1 MKRVMLLVA
10 ALMLMGLAS
19 GSVLAE
25 VVRNAP
31 PAELETIEGPTSLTV
46 WKTVDDVSWERD
58 YDWTI
63 TKSVEPTSL
72 ELILG
77 QHDDAT
83 YTLNAE
89 REVMTDTYTV
99 AGTICAK
106 NDVEHAAQ
114 LVDVVDCIEY
124 KPADDDSCTNEKD
137 MECVDCE
144 PGCFQTLVCRTIQ
157 TGGELAPGE
166 KACWDYSVSFTPVPG
181 AIAYRNRVEVKIS
194 NHPDGMHTFL
204 HRKSFAP
211 PASPMSEVDEC
222 ATIVDELTVPDGF
235 SVASDYP
242 DEGWETCD
250 SETFT
255 IHSTITNTGALGEH
269 AMVNVATVT
278 EGDSGDTSSSAPV
291 SLDVDAGTPS
301 YIAVSPEDATIM
313 AGEVQTYTA
322 RAYDGDD
329 RLLGDVTA
337 ETTFEIDEEGHGG
350 SWDANVY
357 TGGTAG
363 IWTVVGTYDGLT
375 DTTDLTVT
383 AGAAAAL
390 VITPD
395 GATIAAGE
403 VQTYTAETIDGYGNV
418 VADVTMETT
427 FEIDEE
433 GHGGSW
439 DGNVYTGGTA
449 GTWTI
454 VGAYDGLT
462 DTTDLTVT
470 AGAGAALV
478 IAPDGATIAAGE
490 EQTYTAETV
499 DGYGNMVADVTA
511 ETTFEIDEEG
521 HGGSWDGNIYT
532 GGTAGIW
539 TVVGAYDGLTDTT
552 DLTVTAGA
560 AAALVIVPDGATI
573 AAGEEQTYTA
583 ATVDGYGNVVA
594 DVTAE
599 TTFEIDEEGHGGS
612 WDGNIYTGG
621 TAGTWTVVGAYD
633 GLTDTVTLEVEGPAP
648 APDTYKIYL
657 PFVAVV
663 YPDLVVEEVTVTS
676 DSAQVV
682 VTNQGPGPVFFD
694 FLAPTSFR
702 VDLYIDPDPVP
713 DAVNQT
719 WDDGRCTYGAAW
731 IVTDP
736 ALSRWRT
743 LTLTLDDDYYQADL
757 SNLPDAIPVGSTI
770 YVQVDSYDPGKPYG
784 SVLEDH
790 ESAGGSGVYNN
801 IFGPVLST
809 AATDN

>member
-1 MKRVMLLVA
+1 
-10 ALMLMGLAS
+10 
-19 GSVLAE
+19 
-25 VVRNAP
+25 
-31 PAELETIEGPTSLTV
+31 
-46 WKTVDDVSWERD
+46 VS
-58 YDWTI
+58 
-63 TKSVEPTSL
+63 
-72 ELILG
+72 
-77 QHDDAT
+77 
-83 YTLNAE
+83 
-89 REVMTDTYTV
+89 
-99 AGTICAK
+99 
-106 NDVEHAAQ
+106 
-114 LVDVVDCIEY
+114 
-124 KPADDDSCTNEKD
+124 
-137 MECVDCE
+137 
-144 PGCFQTLVCRTIQ
+144 
-157 TGGELAPGE
+157 
-166 KACWDYSVSFTPVPG
+166 
-181 AIAYRNRVEVKIS
+181 
-194 NHPDGMHTFL
+194 
-204 HRKSFAP
+204 
-211 PASPMSEVDEC
+211 
-222 ATIVDELTVPDGF
+222 
-235 SVASDYP
+235 
-242 DEGWETCD
+242 
-250 SETFT
+250 
-255 IHSTITNTGALGEH
+255 
-269 AMVNVATVT
+269 
-278 EGDSGDTSSSAPV
+278 
-291 SLDVDAGTPS
+291 
-301 YIAVSPEDATIM
+301 
-313 AGEVQTYTA
+313 
-322 RAYDGDD
+322 
-329 RLLGDVTA
+329 
-337 ETTFEIDEEGHGG
+337 
-350 SWDANVY
+350 
-357 TGGTAG
+357 
-363 IWTVVGTYDGLT
+363 
-375 DTTDLTVT
+375 
-383 AGAAAAL
+383 
-390 VITPD
+390 
-395 GATIAAGE
+395 
-403 VQTYTAETIDGYGNV
+403 
-418 VADVTMETT
+418 
-427 FEIDEE
+427 
-433 GHGGSW
+433 
-439 DGNVYTGGTA
+439 
-449 GTWTI
+449 
-454 VGAYDGLT
+454 
-462 DTTDLTVT
+462 
-470 AGAGAALV
+470 
-478 IAPDGATIAAGE
+478 
-490 EQTYTAETV
+490 
-499 DGYGNMVADVTA
+499 
-511 ETTFEIDEEG
+511 
-521 HGGSWDGNIYT
+521 
-532 GGTAGIW
+532 
-539 TVVGAYDGLTDTT
+539 VVGAYDGLTDTT